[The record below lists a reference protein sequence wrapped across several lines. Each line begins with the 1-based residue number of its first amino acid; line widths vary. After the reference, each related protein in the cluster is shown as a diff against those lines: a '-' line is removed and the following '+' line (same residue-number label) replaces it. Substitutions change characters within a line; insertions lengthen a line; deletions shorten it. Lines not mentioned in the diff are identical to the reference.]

1 MTYLLER
8 VLDLLAG
15 LLEVALRLVG
25 LALGLQPLVAGRLS
39 GGVLGLARE
48 LLRLVLDLVYPAHRA
63 SLLVV
68 FSALP
73 AAFSRSFPGA
83 GPVHTGSVGRAAPSP
98 FRRHRTVRHGTPRA
112 GMSDGMA
119 PFVVEKRPRLAPGL
133 ARPVTPWTDRSEAQC
148 PYRPSSSP
156 PPSCP
161 SRRSSA
167 TRAI

>member
-8 VLDLLAG
+8 VLDLLTR

-39 GGVLGLARE
+39 DGVLGLARE

-73 AAFSRSFPGA
+73 AAFSRTFPGA
-83 GPVHTGSVGRAAPSP
+83 GPVHTGSAGR
-98 FRRHRTVRHGTPRA
+98 
-112 GMSDGMA
+112 
-119 PFVVEKRPRLAPGL
+119 
-133 ARPVTPWTDRSEAQC
+133 
-148 PYRPSSSP
+148 
-156 PPSCP
+156 
-161 SRRSSA
+161 RRSDA
-167 TRAI
+167 TAPCATAPHG